1 MASSSSIIP
10 IAAVRASIYVVKRE
24 YSTLFVSP
32 ARRCLKP
39 GDLRSGSLAAPG
51 SLPRLTRDG
60 SRNAPVGLRPPAA
73 SREPRRVN
81 RGTWAT
87 SRIRAVRVSP
97 DTR

>member
-1 MASSSSIIP
+1 M
-10 IAAVRASIYVVKRE
+10 RASIYVVKKE

-60 SRNAPVGLRPPAA
+60 SRNAPVGRRPPAA

-81 RGTWAT
+81 LGTWAT

-97 DTR
+97 DTL